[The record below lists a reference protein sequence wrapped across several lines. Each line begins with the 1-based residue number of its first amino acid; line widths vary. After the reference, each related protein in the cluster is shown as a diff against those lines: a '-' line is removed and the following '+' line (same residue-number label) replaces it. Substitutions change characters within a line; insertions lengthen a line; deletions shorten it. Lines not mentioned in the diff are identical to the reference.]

1 MGYSYPIDPS
11 WTRDELL
18 SVMALFQIVE
28 KAYEKGVAREEVAA
42 AYRHFSSF
50 GFSKAELK
58 QLDRDFMKVSG
69 YSIYRVIKACQDG
82 EKFIRLKVKA

>member
-28 KAYEKGVAREEVAA
+28 KAYEKGAAREEVAA
-42 AYRHFSSF
+42 AYRHFSSLVF
-50 GFSKAELK
+50 LK
-58 QLDRDFMKVSG
+58 LN
-69 YSIYRVIKACQDG
+69 
-82 EKFIRLKVKA
+82 

>member
-28 KAYEKGVAREEVAA
+28 KAYEKGGCARRGLLQRIVT
-42 AYRHFSSF
+42 FLLLVF
-50 GFSKAELK
+50 LK
-58 QLDRDFMKVSG
+58 LN
-69 YSIYRVIKACQDG
+69 
-82 EKFIRLKVKA
+82 

>member
-28 KAYEKGVAREEVAA
+28 KAYENPCLEVCT
-42 AYRHFSSF
+42 
-50 GFSKAELK
+50 
-58 QLDRDFMKVSG
+58 MKV
-69 YSIYRVIKACQDG
+69 
-82 EKFIRLKVKA
+82 